1 MEELRPNAALAS
13 INAEYSEEGDA
24 AAAADV
30 FGEGPGVDV
39 LHDLAAPPGPS
50 NPFVGLAD
58 DGNASSA

>member
-1 MEELRPNAALAS
+1 MH
-13 INAEYSEEGDA
+13 SEEGDAA

-30 FGEGPGVDV
+30 FGEGPGVNV
-39 LHDLAAPPGPS
+39 QHDLAAPPGPS